1 MIKRQH
7 FMAAIAAGVIL
18 LLMSCGS
25 HQQTSS
31 QEAAQAQQPAQAN
44 QAAPPSGNNAPRAAS
59 ERPREAKK
67 EEPRVQTYT
76 VSEGTPVHIRLN
88 DTIST
93 ATATT
98 GTPFEGTLSSPLVA
112 GGVVVA
118 PAGSAVAGQ
127 ITGAERGGRLHH
139 PAALSLAL
147 TSLTPTGGSRVA
159 ISTNVWSEQA
169 KSQKKRDAI
178 AIGGGAGLGALIGA
192 VAGKG
197 KGAAIGAAAGAG
209 AGTAGAA
216 FTGQKQIVLKPETPL
231 RFVLNQPVTL
241 TRSKP

>member
-1 MIKRQH
+1 MLKRQN

-18 LLMSCGS
+18 LLVSCGS
-25 HQQTSS
+25 HQQTSN
-31 QEAAQAQQPAQAN
+31 QEAAQSQQPAQAN
-44 QAAPPSGNNAPRAAS
+44 QAAQPSGNNASRNAPA
-59 ERPREAKK
+59 EAKK

-76 VSEGTPVHIRLN
+76 VPAGTPVHIHLS

-93 ATATT
+93 ATATA
-98 GTPFEGTLSSPLVA
+98 GTAFDGILSSPLVA

-127 ITGAERGGRLHH
+127 VTAVDRGGRLHH
-139 PAALSLAL
+139 PAELSLAL
-147 TSLTPTGGSRVA
+147 TSLTPTGGSKVA
-159 ISTNVWSEQA
+159 LSTNAWSEKA

-216 FTGQKQIVLKPETPL
+216 FTGQKQIVLKAETPL
-231 RFVLNQPVTL
+231 RFVLNQPLTL